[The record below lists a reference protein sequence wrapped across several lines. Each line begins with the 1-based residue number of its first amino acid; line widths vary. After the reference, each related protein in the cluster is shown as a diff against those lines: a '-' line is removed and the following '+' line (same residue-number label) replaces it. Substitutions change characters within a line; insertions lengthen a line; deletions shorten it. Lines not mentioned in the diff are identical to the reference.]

1 MKKII
6 PNKALSHKILYGA
19 VMLMFCLVAPGDSLR
34 HPQLGEQ
41 GVFCLVYGCSCDFT
55 PSVKH
60 ELERGLAIGIGR
72 SKASARA
79 AALKLIPKSGTRYGA
94 PVYIKHENNTYTC
107 YLKWKWST
115 KATSALP
122 NKKLCGAEMLKLHLA
137 AAPRGPS
144 CPAK

>member
-1 MKKII
+1 M
-6 PNKALSHKILYGA
+6 PNKALSHKILYGVA
-19 VMLMFCLVAPGDSLR
+19 VLTLCLVAPQAYSSINDW
-34 HPQLGEQ
+34 
-41 GVFCLVYGCSCDFT
+41 
-55 PSVKH
+55 PSIKR

-72 SKASARA
+72 SKAGAHSAAR
-79 AALKLIPKSGTRYGA
+79 KLVPKDGRIYGA

-122 NKKLCGAEMLKLHLA
+122 NKKLCGAETLTRYLA